1 MGWGGCEHSA
11 LYLTVVIYLSHG
23 SILILIIFT
32 ADIDMGQL
40 EVTHSPGSCYC
51 IGSAWGETT
60 ALLAIRRCVKHKEKK

>member
-1 MGWGGCEHSA
+1 
-11 LYLTVVIYLSHG
+11 
-23 SILILIIFT
+23 
-32 ADIDMGQL
+32 MGQL